1 MRGWGL
7 GVDRTSEDA
16 IEVVLF
22 DHIAMFREA
31 VRNLFEPEPDIRVVA
46 EGASSADA
54 LAVATEFMPD
64 IVMLDIE
71 MTDAYAGGL
80 LAELQARCPGSRT
93 VVLTMCEDPAIVQ
106 EALQAGIAAY
116 LVKSSIV
123 GHELVAAIRSVTRGR
138 DNVLLSVPRQTM
150 AGLRLTGAVAGMLSE
165 RERSVLELAAQALSN
180 TQIATRLYIAE
191 GTVKRHLT
199 NIYSK
204 LGAVSRVDA
213 IRKAMQGGLIRS

>member
-1 MRGWGL
+1 
-7 GVDRTSEDA
+7 VDRTNEDV
-16 IEVVLF
+16 IEVVLL

-31 VRNLFEPEPDIRVVA
+31 VRNLFEVEPDIRVVA

-54 LAVATEFMPD
+54 LAIATEFMPD

-71 MTDAYAGGL
+71 MSDAYAGGL
-80 LAELQARCPGSRT
+80 LAELRARCPGTRT

-106 EALQAGIAAY
+106 EALEAGIAAY

-138 DNVLLSVPRQTM
+138 DNVLLSVPRQTL
-150 AGLRLTGAVAGMLSE
+150 AGLRLASAVTGMLSE
-165 RERSVLELAAQALSN
+165 RELNVLELAAQALSN
-180 TQIATRLYIAE
+180 TQIAARLYIAE

>member
-1 MRGWGL
+1 M
-7 GVDRTSEDA
+7 DRTSEAA
-16 IEVVLF
+16 IEVVLL

-31 VRNLFEPEPDIRVVA
+31 VRNLFEVEPDIRVVA
-46 EGASSADA
+46 EGANGADA
-54 LAVATEFMPD
+54 LAIATEFMPD

-71 MTDAYAGGL
+71 MTDPYGGGL
-80 LAELQARCPGSRT
+80 LAELRARCPGTRT
-93 VVLTMCEDPAIVQ
+93 VVLTMCEDPAMVQ
-106 EALQAGIAAY
+106 EALEAGIAAY

-123 GHELVAAIRSVTRGR
+123 GHELVAAIRSVTRGP

-150 AGLRLTGAVAGMLSE
+150 AGLRLAGAVAGMLSE

-180 TQIATRLYIAE
+180 TQIANRLYIAE

>member
-1 MRGWGL
+1 MRGWGQ

-31 VRNLFEPEPDIRVVA
+31 VRNLFQVEPDIRVVA
-46 EGASSADA
+46 ESASSADA
-54 LAVATEFMPD
+54 LAIATEFMPD

-71 MTDAYAGGL
+71 MADAYAGGL
-80 LAELQARCPGSRT
+80 LAELRARCPTTRT

-106 EALQAGIAAY
+106 QALAAGIAAY

-150 AGLRLTGAVAGMLSE
+150 AGLRLASAVAGMLSE
-165 RERSVLELAAQALSN
+165 RERDVLELAAQALSN
-180 TQIATRLYIAE
+180 TQIATRLHIAE

>member
-1 MRGWGL
+1 
-7 GVDRTSEDA
+7 
-16 IEVVLF
+16 
-22 DHIAMFREA
+22 
-31 VRNLFEPEPDIRVVA
+31 
-46 EGASSADA
+46 
-54 LAVATEFMPD
+54 
-64 IVMLDIE
+64 MLDIE
-71 MTDAYAGGL
+71 MADAYAGGL
-80 LAELQARCPGSRT
+80 LAELRARCPTTRT

-106 EALQAGIAAY
+106 QALAAGIAAY

-150 AGLRLTGAVAGMLSE
+150 AGLRLASAVAGMLSE
-165 RERSVLELAAQALSN
+165 RERDVLELAAQALSN
-180 TQIATRLYIAE
+180 TQIATRLHIAE

>member
-1 MRGWGL
+1 M
-7 GVDRTSEDA
+7 DRTSEDA

-93 VVLTMCEDPAIVQ
+93 VVLTMCEDPVIVQ

-150 AGLRLTGAVAGMLSE
+150 AGLRLTGTVAGMLSE